1 MNLLIVFAL
10 YSVALHSQFLPT
22 LSFPCRSIRMH
33 TQFSLFFVIFLS
45 GRKLNDSPAKRPTTT
60 LKPEKS
66 SARRTSFKDAS
77 ATSLTITATRS
88 SSRLR
93 LRHVNIEEGRRQGAW
108 ADERSMRGLGL
119 GLGGDEDAMSELSD
133 LSDLSDL
140 SELTALSD
148 LDAELNLQ
156 SGGGDDARVT
166 VFPSLTPATATAQAP
181 IPVPQIAQP
190 ISPTLPSSAI
200 ASSSAYDPPH
210 LPALKRL
217 AAHAALPVILV
228 SPPVET
234 MRGPVSVSATT
245 MKEGK
250 RAWKEKPTQLIYA
263 YPGVSNFIATTAAEL
278 VFPLPARTP
287 STSTSTL
294 AGITTTS
301 ASSTVPQLILTHLT
315 NARPVAEQIRLKQL
329 LRSSDPA
336 WTSSTKGWKALERSV
351 CAGWIGRRA
360 AEVAK
365 EKESRN
371 AFFRDGEEAFIAE
384 RERSSDT
391 LLPTPVSS
399 TSEDLVASASTST
412 LTQTTQQV
420 CSQAQ
425 GNSSPPS
432 PPKSAPSPT
441 PPPQPIPVTLA
452 TTIAYPRLEQRHRFS
467 PRVPSRLRIANVV
480 VPVRARSG
488 HGDGDGDGDG
498 EDSESGETDVDVDM
512 DDADTDGER
521 SSDTIPIP
529 SPEQEAVS
537 AVKGSRL
544 YRRIEQFVVGG
555 AGGVISTF
563 GPGPDADVSELSLDG
578 RAESAADDGMH
589 GSDDERMSGD
599 DTDASASTCV
609 PSSPSVSFLAESA
622 SSETEDGEEAT
633 SAPFEREPTPVPSA
647 SLAAVEEQASP
658 NSPLQTPPPSPSVFP
673 RQYPQAWHRRHAEH
687 RMEPP
692 VWKWASLSR
701 VESS

>member
-1 MNLLIVFAL
+1 
-10 YSVALHSQFLPT
+10 
-22 LSFPCRSIRMH
+22 
-33 TQFSLFFVIFLS
+33 
-45 GRKLNDSPAKRPTTT
+45 
-60 LKPEKS
+60 
-66 SARRTSFKDAS
+66 
-77 ATSLTITATRS
+77 
-88 SSRLR
+88 
-93 LRHVNIEEGRRQGAW
+93 
-108 ADERSMRGLGL
+108 MRGLGL

-133 LSDLSDL
+133 LSDLS
-140 SELTALSD
+140 ELTALSD
-148 LDAELNLQ
+148 LDMEVGLE
-156 SGGGDDARVT
+156 SGGGEDARVT
-166 VFPSLTPATATAQAP
+166 VFPSLTPATAQAP
-181 IPVPQIAQP
+181 IPVSQIAQP

-217 AAHAALPVILV
+217 AAHAALPVIMV

-234 MRGPVSVSATT
+234 MRGSVPATT
-245 MKEGK
+245 KEGK

-263 YPGVSNFIATTAAEL
+263 YPGVSNFIATSAAQL
-278 VFPLPARTP
+278 VFPLPARAP
-287 STSTSTL
+287 STSALSSL
-294 AGITTTS
+294 TTTS

-315 NARPVAEQIRLKQL
+315 SARPVAEQIRLKQL

-360 AEVAK
+360 VEVAK
-365 EKESRN
+365 EKERRN
-371 AFFRDGEEAFIAE
+371 GFFRDGEEGLVADEESGSASPL
-384 RERSSDT
+384 SSPSEDMVT
-391 LLPTPVSS
+391 ISS
-399 TSEDLVASASTST
+399 SPSSRTSEQA
-412 LTQTTQQV
+412 

-425 GNSSPPS
+425 DTSTSPPPPS
-432 PPKSAPSPT
+432 PPKSTTSP

-480 VPVRARSG
+480 VPVRARPRRAG
-488 HGDGDGDGDG
+488 LGDG
-498 EDSESGETDVDVDM
+498 EDSESGDTDVDVDM
-512 DDADTDGER
+512 DDVDADTDADR
-521 SSDTIPIP
+521 SSDTIPIG
-529 SPEQEAVS
+529 SPEQEAAS

-563 GPGPDADVSELSLDG
+563 GPGPDADVTELSLDG
-578 RAESAADDGMH
+578 FAESAVDGAAAAPV
-589 GSDDERMSGD
+589 GNEERINVD
-599 DTDASASTCV
+599 DTNVSASTCV

-622 SSETEDGEEAT
+622 SSEVEDGEEST
-633 SAPFEREPTPVPSA
+633 SAQFEREPTPVPSSPSA
-647 SLAAVEEQASP
+647 SLSVVEDQASS
-658 NSPLQTPPPSPSVFP
+658 NSPLQTPPQSPSVFP

>member
-1 MNLLIVFAL
+1 
-10 YSVALHSQFLPT
+10 
-22 LSFPCRSIRMH
+22 
-33 TQFSLFFVIFLS
+33 
-45 GRKLNDSPAKRPTTT
+45 
-60 LKPEKS
+60 
-66 SARRTSFKDAS
+66 
-77 ATSLTITATRS
+77 
-88 SSRLR
+88 
-93 LRHVNIEEGRRQGAW
+93 
-108 ADERSMRGLGL
+108 
-119 GLGGDEDAMSELSD
+119 MSE

-148 LDAELNLQ
+148 LDMEVGLE
-156 SGGGDDARVT
+156 SGGGEDARVI
-166 VFPSLTPATATAQAP
+166 VFPSLTPETAQAP
-181 IPVPQIAQP
+181 IPVPQIAKP
-190 ISPTLPSSAI
+190 YSPTLTSSAI
-200 ASSSAYDPPH
+200 ASSSAYDSPH

-217 AAHAALPVILV
+217 AAHAALPVIMV

-234 MRGPVSVSATT
+234 MRGSVPATT
-245 MKEGK
+245 KEGK

-263 YPGVSNFIATTAAEL
+263 YPGASNFIATSAAQL
-278 VFPLPARTP
+278 VFPLPARAP
-287 STSTSTL
+287 STSALSSL
-294 AGITTTS
+294 TTAS

-360 AEVAK
+360 VEVAK
-365 EKESRN
+365 EKERRN
-371 AFFRDGEEAFIAE
+371 GFFRDGEEGLVADEESGSASPL
-384 RERSSDT
+384 SSPSEEMVTISSSPSSRTSEQAYPHAQDT
-391 LLPTPVSS
+391 S
-399 TSEDLVASASTST
+399 TSPP
-412 LTQTTQQV
+412 
-420 CSQAQ
+420 
-425 GNSSPPS
+425 PPS
-432 PPKSAPSPT
+432 PPKSTTSP

-480 VPVRARSG
+480 VPVRARPRRAG
-488 HGDGDGDGDG
+488 LGDG
-498 EDSESGETDVDVDM
+498 EDSESGDTDVDVDM
-512 DDADTDGER
+512 DDVDADTDAER
-521 SSDTIPIP
+521 SSDTIPIG
-529 SPEQEAVS
+529 SPEQEAAS

-563 GPGPDADVSELSLDG
+563 GPGPDADVTELSLDG
-578 RAESAADDGMH
+578 LAESAVDGAAAAPD
-589 GSDDERMSGD
+589 GNEERINVD
-599 DTDASASTCV
+599 DTNASASTCV

-622 SSETEDGEEAT
+622 SSEVEDGEEAR
-633 SAPFEREPTPVPSA
+633 SAQFEREPTPVPSSPSA
-647 SLAAVEEQASP
+647 SLSVVEDQASS
-658 NSPLQTPPPSPSVFP
+658 NSPLQTPPQSPSVFP

>member
-1 MNLLIVFAL
+1 
-10 YSVALHSQFLPT
+10 
-22 LSFPCRSIRMH
+22 
-33 TQFSLFFVIFLS
+33 
-45 GRKLNDSPAKRPTTT
+45 
-60 LKPEKS
+60 
-66 SARRTSFKDAS
+66 
-77 ATSLTITATRS
+77 
-88 SSRLR
+88 
-93 LRHVNIEEGRRQGAW
+93 
-108 ADERSMRGLGL
+108 MRGLGL

-148 LDAELNLQ
+148 LEVELNLQ

-166 VFPSLTPATATAQAP
+166 VFPSLTPVAAQGS

-190 ISPTLPSSAI
+190 ISSSAI

-245 MKEGK
+245 MKGK

-278 VFPLPARTP
+278 VFPLPARP
-287 STSTSTL
+287 PSSTSTSTL
-294 AGITTTS
+294 AGITTAS
-301 ASSTVPQLILTHLT
+301 ASSTVPHLILTHLT

-351 CAGWIGRRA
+351 CAGWIGRRVV
-360 AEVAK
+360 EVAK

-441 PPPQPIPVTLA
+441 PPPQPIHVTLA

-488 HGDGDGDGDG
+488 HGDGDGDG
-498 EDSESGETDVDVDM
+498 EDSESGDTDVDVDM
-512 DDADTDGER
+512 DGER

-578 RAESAADDGMH
+578 RVESAADDGMH
-589 GSDDERMSGD
+589 DSDDERMSGD
-599 DTDASASTCV
+599 DTDASASICV

-622 SSETEDGEEAT
+622 SSDVEDGEEAT
-633 SAPFEREPTPVPSA
+633 GAPFEREPTPVPSA

>member
-1 MNLLIVFAL
+1 
-10 YSVALHSQFLPT
+10 
-22 LSFPCRSIRMH
+22 
-33 TQFSLFFVIFLS
+33 
-45 GRKLNDSPAKRPTTT
+45 
-60 LKPEKS
+60 
-66 SARRTSFKDAS
+66 
-77 ATSLTITATRS
+77 
-88 SSRLR
+88 
-93 LRHVNIEEGRRQGAW
+93 
-108 ADERSMRGLGL
+108 MRGLGL

-148 LDAELNLQ
+148 LEVELNLQ

-217 AAHAALPVILV
+217 AAHAALPMILV

-263 YPGVSNFIATTAAEL
+263 YPGVSNFTATTAAEL

-287 STSTSTL
+287 STCTSTL
-294 AGITTTS
+294 AGSTTAS
-301 ASSTVPQLILTHLT
+301 ASSTVPHLILTHLT

-351 CAGWIGRRA
+351 CAGWIGRRVV
-360 AEVAK
+360 EVAK

-432 PPKSAPSPT
+432 SPKSAPSPP

-488 HGDGDGDGDG
+488 HGDGDGDG
-498 EDSESGETDVDVDM
+498 EDSESGDTDVDVDM

-578 RAESAADDGMH
+578 RVESAADGGMH
-589 GSDDERMSGD
+589 DSDDERMSVD
-599 DTDASASTCV
+599 DTNASASTCV
-609 PSSPSVSFLAESA
+609 PSSPSVSFLAEPA
-622 SSETEDGEEAT
+622 SSDVEDSGEEAT
-633 SAPFEREPTPVPSA
+633 GTPFEREPTPVPSA

>member
-1 MNLLIVFAL
+1 ML
-10 YSVALHSQFLPT
+10 
-22 LSFPCRSIRMH
+22 
-33 TQFSLFFVIFLS
+33 
-45 GRKLNDSPAKRPTTT
+45 
-60 LKPEKS
+60 
-66 SARRTSFKDAS
+66 
-77 ATSLTITATRS
+77 
-88 SSRLR
+88 
-93 LRHVNIEEGRRQGAW
+93 
-108 ADERSMRGLGL
+108 GLGL

-133 LSDLSDL
+133 LSDLS
-140 SELTALSD
+140 ELTALSD
-148 LDAELNLQ
+148 LDMEVGLE
-156 SGGGDDARVT
+156 SGGGEDARVT
-166 VFPSLTPATATAQAP
+166 VFPSLTPATAQAP

-190 ISPTLPSSAI
+190 IFPTLPSSAI

-217 AAHAALPVILV
+217 AAHAALPVIMV

-234 MRGPVSVSATT
+234 MRGSVPATT
-245 MKEGK
+245 KEGK

-263 YPGVSNFIATTAAEL
+263 YPGASNFIATSAAQL
-278 VFPLPARTP
+278 VFPLPARAP
-287 STSTSTL
+287 STSALSSL
-294 AGITTTS
+294 TTTS

-360 AEVAK
+360 VEVAK
-365 EKESRN
+365 EKERRN
-371 AFFRDGEEAFIAE
+371 GFFRDGEEGLVADEESGSASPL
-384 RERSSDT
+384 SSPSEDMVT
-391 LLPTPVSS
+391 ISS
-399 TSEDLVASASTST
+399 SPSSQTSEQA
-412 LTQTTQQV
+412 

-425 GNSSPPS
+425 DTSTSPPPPS
-432 PPKSAPSPT
+432 PPKSTTSP

-480 VPVRARSG
+480 VPVRARPRRAG
-488 HGDGDGDGDG
+488 LGDG
-498 EDSESGETDVDVDM
+498 EDSESGDTDVDVDM
-512 DDADTDGER
+512 DDVDADTDAER
-521 SSDTIPIP
+521 SSDTIPIG
-529 SPEQEAVS
+529 SPEQEAAS

-563 GPGPDADVSELSLDG
+563 GPGPDADVTELSLDG
-578 RAESAADDGMH
+578 FAESAVDGAAAAPD
-589 GSDDERMSGD
+589 GNEERINVD
-599 DTDASASTCV
+599 DTNASASTCV

-622 SSETEDGEEAT
+622 SSEVEDGEEAT
-633 SAPFEREPTPVPSA
+633 SARFEREPTPVPSSPSA
-647 SLAAVEEQASP
+647 SLSVVEDQASS
-658 NSPLQTPPPSPSVFP
+658 NSPLQTPPQSPSVFP

>member
-1 MNLLIVFAL
+1 
-10 YSVALHSQFLPT
+10 
-22 LSFPCRSIRMH
+22 
-33 TQFSLFFVIFLS
+33 
-45 GRKLNDSPAKRPTTT
+45 
-60 LKPEKS
+60 
-66 SARRTSFKDAS
+66 
-77 ATSLTITATRS
+77 
-88 SSRLR
+88 
-93 LRHVNIEEGRRQGAW
+93 
-108 ADERSMRGLGL
+108 MRGLGL

-148 LDAELNLQ
+148 LDVELNLQ

-200 ASSSAYDPPH
+200 ASSSEYDPPH

-217 AAHAALPVILV
+217 AAHAALPIILV

-263 YPGVSNFIATTAAEL
+263 YPGVSNFTATTAAEL

-287 STSTSTL
+287 SSTTIVE
-294 AGITTTS
+294 ITTAS
-301 ASSTVPQLILTHLT
+301 ASSTVPHLILTHLT

-360 AEVAK
+360 VEVAK

-425 GNSSPPS
+425 DTSASPPPPS
-432 PPKSAPSPT
+432 PPKSTTSPALPHAHAPEEA
-441 PPPQPIPVTLA
+441 IPVTLA

-480 VPVRARSG
+480 VPVRARRAG
-488 HGDGDGDGDG
+488 LGDG
-498 EDSESGETDVDVDM
+498 EDSESGDTDVDVDM

-578 RAESAADDGMH
+578 RAESAADGVGMH

-599 DTDASASTCV
+599 DTNASASTCV

-622 SSETEDGEEAT
+622 SSDVEDSGEET
-633 SAPFEREPTPVPSA
+633 TGAPFEREPTPVPSA

>member
-1 MNLLIVFAL
+1 
-10 YSVALHSQFLPT
+10 
-22 LSFPCRSIRMH
+22 
-33 TQFSLFFVIFLS
+33 
-45 GRKLNDSPAKRPTTT
+45 
-60 LKPEKS
+60 
-66 SARRTSFKDAS
+66 
-77 ATSLTITATRS
+77 
-88 SSRLR
+88 
-93 LRHVNIEEGRRQGAW
+93 
-108 ADERSMRGLGL
+108 MRGLGL

-133 LSDLSDL
+133 LSDLS
-140 SELTALSD
+140 ELTALSD
-148 LDAELNLQ
+148 LDMEVGLE
-156 SGGGDDARVT
+156 SGGGEDARVT
-166 VFPSLTPATATAQAP
+166 VFPSLTPATAQAP

-217 AAHAALPVILV
+217 AAHAALPVIMV

-234 MRGPVSVSATT
+234 MRGSVPATT
-245 MKEGK
+245 KEGK

-263 YPGVSNFIATTAAEL
+263 YPGASNFIATSAAQL
-278 VFPLPARTP
+278 VFPLPARAP
-287 STSTSTL
+287 SSSAL
-294 AGITTTS
+294 SSLTTTS

-360 AEVAK
+360 VEVAK
-365 EKESRN
+365 EKERRGG
-371 AFFRDGEEAFIAE
+371 FFRDGEEGLVADEESGSASPL
-384 RERSSDT
+384 SSPSEDMVTISSSPSSQTSEQACPHAQDT
-391 LLPTPVSS
+391 S
-399 TSEDLVASASTST
+399 TSPP
-412 LTQTTQQV
+412 
-420 CSQAQ
+420 
-425 GNSSPPS
+425 PPS
-432 PPKSAPSPT
+432 PPKSTTSP

-480 VPVRARSG
+480 VPVRARPRRAG
-488 HGDGDGDGDG
+488 LGDG
-498 EDSESGETDVDVDM
+498 EDSESGDTDVDVDM
-512 DDADTDGER
+512 DDVDAETDAER
-521 SSDTIPIP
+521 SSDTIPIA
-529 SPEQEAVS
+529 SPEQEAAS

-563 GPGPDADVSELSLDG
+563 GPGPDADVTELSLDG
-578 RAESAADDGMH
+578 LAESAADGAAAAPV
-589 GSDDERMSGD
+589 GNEERINVD
-599 DTDASASTCV
+599 DTNASASTCV

-622 SSETEDGEEAT
+622 SSEVEDGEEAT
-633 SAPFEREPTPVPSA
+633 SARFEREPTPVPSSPSA
-647 SLAAVEEQASP
+647 SLSVVEDQASS
-658 NSPLQTPPPSPSVFP
+658 NSPLQTPPQSPSVFP

>member
-10 YSVALHSQFLPT
+10 YSVALHSQLLPT
-22 LSFPCRSIRMH
+22 LSFPCHSIRMH
-33 TQFSLFFVIFLS
+33 TQFSFFFVIFLS
-45 GRKLNDSPAKRPTTT
+45 GQKLNDSPAKRPTTT

-77 ATSLTITATRS
+77 ATSLTMTATRS

-148 LDAELNLQ
+148 LEVELNLQ

-217 AAHAALPVILV
+217 AAHSALPVILV

-278 VFPLPARTP
+278 VFPLPARAP
-287 STSTSTL
+287 STSALSSL
-294 AGITTTS
+294 TTTS
-301 ASSTVPQLILTHLT
+301 ASSTVPHLILTHLT

-336 WTSSTKGWKALERSV
+336 WTSSTKGWKALERSI
-351 CAGWIGRRA
+351 CAGWIGRRVV
-360 AEVAK
+360 EVAK

-488 HGDGDGDGDG
+488 HGDGDGDG
-498 EDSESGETDVDVDM
+498 EDSESGDTDVDVDM

-578 RAESAADDGMH
+578 RVESAADGGMH
-589 GSDDERMSGD
+589 DSDDERMSGD
-599 DTDASASTCV
+599 DTNASASTCV

-633 SAPFEREPTPVPSA
+633 SAQFEREPTPVPSA

>member
-10 YSVALHSQFLPT
+10 YSVALHSQLLPT

-45 GRKLNDSPAKRPTTT
+45 GQKLNDSPAKRPTTT

-66 SARRTSFKDAS
+66 SARRTSIKDAS
-77 ATSLTITATRS
+77 ATSLTMTATRS

-140 SELTALSD
+140 SELTELSD
-148 LDAELNLQ
+148 LDVELNLQ
-156 SGGGDDARVT
+156 SGGGDDARVP
-166 VFPSLTPATATAQAP
+166 VFPSLTPATAQAP
-181 IPVPQIAQP
+181 IPVPQIAQS

-200 ASSSAYDPPH
+200 ASSSEYDPPH

-263 YPGVSNFIATTAAEL
+263 YPGVSSFIATTAAQL
-278 VFPLPARTP
+278 VFPLPARPP
-287 STSTSTL
+287 SSTCTSTL
-294 AGITTTS
+294 AGITTAS
-301 ASSTVPQLILTHLT
+301 ASSTVPHLILTHLT

-360 AEVAK
+360 VEVAK

-371 AFFRDGEEAFIAE
+371 AFFRDGEESFIAE

-391 LLPTPVSS
+391 LLPTPESS

-425 GNSSPPS
+425 GNSPS
-432 PPKSAPSPT
+432 PSSPKSAPSPT

-480 VPVRARSG
+480 VPVRARRAG
-488 HGDGDGDGDG
+488 LGDG
-498 EDSESGETDVDVDM
+498 EDSESGDTDVDVDM
-512 DDADTDGER
+512 DDVDADTDAER

-578 RAESAADDGMH
+578 CAESAAADGGMH

-599 DTDASASTCV
+599 DTNASASTCV

-622 SSETEDGEEAT
+622 SSDVEDSGEEAT
-633 SAPFEREPTPVPSA
+633 GAPFEREPTPVPSA